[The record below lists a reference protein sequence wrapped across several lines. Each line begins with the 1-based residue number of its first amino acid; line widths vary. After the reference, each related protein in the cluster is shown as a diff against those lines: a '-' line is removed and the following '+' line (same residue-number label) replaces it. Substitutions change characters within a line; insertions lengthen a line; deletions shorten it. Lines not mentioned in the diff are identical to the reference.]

1 MGRRAVT
8 TPVLLY
14 DGGCGLCARSVQ
26 WILRRDR
33 RGTLRFAPLE
43 GRYAAAVRAAYPELR
58 DADSVV
64 WVEPAEGRM
73 AERVL
78 VRSDAALAAA
88 EYLGGV
94 WRLALIGRLVPRLA
108 RDAAYRFVARHR
120 HRHRHRHRLSGG
132 TAACA
137 MPVPDAAARFL
148 D

>member
-1 MGRRAVT
+1 M

-14 DGGCGLCARSVQ
+14 DGSCGLCARLVQ

-43 GRYAAAVRAAYPELR
+43 GRYAAAVRAAHPELR
-58 DADSVV
+58 DTDSVV
-64 WVEPAEGRM
+64 WIEPAEGKM

-78 VRSDAALAAA
+78 VRSDVALAAA

-94 WRLALIGRLVPRLA
+94 WRLALIGGLVPRPV
-108 RDAAYRFVARHR
+108 RDVVYRFVARHR
-120 HRHRHRHRLSGG
+120 HRLSGR

-137 MPVPDAAARFL
+137 IPAPDAAARFL